1 MKCPKYD
8 SPIIQLKDKLLS
20 KWKYKSTLLKLPAMG
35 FQSVLLIRS
44 LSNIKYYFFRYSCFS
59 SNSVFIKRC
68 LANLSSYLLRLFL
81 LNKWYHLFILV
92 SIKISVTFNCLLVT
106 SLGAFRALPDS
117 SKIFSEPSW
126 LLTVLLLER
135 KYNFCNCRNDK

>member
-44 LSNIKYYFFRYSCFS
+44 LSNISITPFATVASAAAQCSLKGAWQICQAIYLDYF
-59 SNSVFIKRC
+59 
-68 LANLSSYLLRLFL
+68 L
-81 LNKWYHLFILV
+81 
-92 SIKISVTFNCLLVT
+92 
-106 SLGAFRALPDS
+106 
-117 SKIFSEPSW
+117 
-126 LLTVLLLER
+126 
-135 KYNFCNCRNDK
+135 